1 MADLMLV
8 LMIIGAVNTITIVLV
23 LTMILFG
30 MRYLSRFQIKH

>member
-30 MRYLSRFQIKH
+30 MRY